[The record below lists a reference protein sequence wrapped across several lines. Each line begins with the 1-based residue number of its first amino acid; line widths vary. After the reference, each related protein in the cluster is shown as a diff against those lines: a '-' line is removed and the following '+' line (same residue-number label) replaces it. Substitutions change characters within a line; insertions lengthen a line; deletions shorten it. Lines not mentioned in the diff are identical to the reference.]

1 MEEKLEKNGPQEETA
16 ELGAE
21 KAPPGRRMKTLL
33 DVCFVGGMVLV
44 FLVGLLQT
52 LFFPDV
58 MSEYENRYAH
68 QVENVTLES
77 YLDGTFQERM
87 DNALGDQITFSST
100 FKGLYNR
107 INTLLQR
114 VSGDWLLDNVDYFR
128 DHYIWLDGTRIF
140 GGDIL
145 VYGPYP
151 ESELARMAERI
162 EDYNKTF
169 ASLPDTEFFL
179 YYIEKETDVNLE
191 TNEELPFYTTLRDN
205 LNLPAENMASFE
217 VNSFEDFL
225 MYFYETDH
233 HWKYTGSYKGYGE
246 VMELLGCEDPLLE
259 PMELVTIPGEFS
271 GSKASMS
278 GVMFSEPFSA
288 YRFSYPQMEII
299 ANGYPAADYGNQDG
313 YLSGQW
319 GVPTYGEFYGWDD
332 GELIFN
338 TDRPEREDILIIG
351 ESYDN
356 AILKLIASHYNRTY
370 SVDLRYYAGSMGE
383 NFSLQDY
390 LREHEIDKV
399 LLIGNVDFY
408 LSSEFKL
415 GG

>member
-1 MEEKLEKNGPQEETA
+1 MEKNYERNEPREENAEKLKPSCCRLKKLFDG
-16 ELGAE
+16 
-21 KAPPGRRMKTLL
+21 M
-33 DVCFVGGMVLV
+33 FVGGIVLI
-44 FLVGLLQT
+44 FLVGLTQT
-52 LFFPDV
+52 LLFPDE

-68 QVENVTLES
+68 RVEAVTPDS
-77 YLDGTFQERM
+77 WLDGTFQENM

-107 INTLLQR
+107 INTVLQR
-114 VSGDWLLDNVDYFR
+114 VAGDWIVNNVDYFR
-128 DHYIWLDGTRIF
+128 NHYIWLDGTRIF

-151 ESELARMAERI
+151 ESELTRMAERI

-169 ASLPDTEFFL
+169 DALPDTEFFL

-191 TNEELPFYTTLRDN
+191 TNEKIPFYTTLRDS
-205 LNLPAENMASFE
+205 LNLPAENMACFE
-217 VNSFEDFL
+217 INNFEEFL
-225 MYFYETDH
+225 LYFYETDH

-259 PMELVTIPGEFS
+259 PVELVTMPGEFS

-278 GVMFSEPFSA
+278 GVMFSESFSA
-288 YRFSYPQMEII
+288 YRFSYPRMEII
-299 ANGYPAADYGNQDG
+299 SNGYPAADYGNQDG
-313 YLSGQW
+313 YLSGLW
-319 GVPTYGEFYGWDD
+319 GAPTYGEFYGWDD
-332 GELIFN
+332 GEVVFD
-338 TDRPEREDILIIG
+338 TGRPEREDILIIG

-370 SVDLRYYAGSMGE
+370 SVDLRYYAGSMGKS
-383 NFSLQDY
+383 FSLRDY
-390 LREHEIDKV
+390 LQEHEIDKV

-408 LSSEFKL
+408 LGSEFKL